1 MKKSIVSIFMS
12 IFLMFI
18 FSGCVQKMERA
29 TIEED
34 KLAKEFKTDPD
45 FANLYICRNESFG
58 WAVHMPVLVN
68 DKLIGRTEAQ
78 SYFYIK
84 LEEGRQNIKSLTEQ
98 IQSIYVDTTKGKNY
112 FVWQEV
118 KMGTWTGNSML
129 HSMNE
134 EDGKRCVES
143 SHMLKIDNQR

>member
-29 TIEED
+29 PIAED

-118 KMGTWTGNSML
+118 KMGTWTANSML

>member
-29 TIEED
+29 PIAED

-98 IQSIYVDTTKGKNY
+98 TQSREPLIINY
-112 FVWQEV
+112 QEHFS
-118 KMGTWTGNSML
+118 NLSRNF
-129 HSMNE
+129 S
-134 EDGKRCVES
+134 
-143 SHMLKIDNQR
+143 

>member
-29 TIEED
+29 PIAED

-58 WAVHMPVLVN
+58 WAVHMPVLLN

>member
-12 IFLMFI
+12 IFLMLI

-29 TIEED
+29 PIAED

>member
-29 TIEED
+29 PIAED
-34 KLAKEFKTDPD
+34 KLAKEFRTDPD

>member
-1 MKKSIVSIFMS
+1 MKKSIVSIIMS

-29 TIEED
+29 PIAED

>member
-1 MKKSIVSIFMS
+1 MKNSIVSIFMS

-29 TIEED
+29 PIAED

-118 KMGTWTGNSML
+118 KMGTWTANSML
-129 HSMNE
+129 HSMSE

>member
-18 FSGCVQKMERA
+18 FSGCVQKIERA
-29 TIEED
+29 PIAED

-143 SHMLKIDNQR
+143 SHMLKIDTQR

>member
-29 TIEED
+29 PIAED

-143 SHMLKIDNQR
+143 SHMLKIDTQK

>member
-29 TIEED
+29 PIAED
-34 KLAKEFKTDPD
+34 KLAKKFKTDPD

-78 SYFYIK
+78 SHFYIK

-118 KMGTWTGNSML
+118 KMGTWTANSML

>member
-29 TIEED
+29 PIAED

-118 KMGTWTGNSML
+118 KMGTWVANSML
-129 HSMNE
+129 HSMND
-134 EDGKRCVES
+134 EDGKKCVQS
-143 SHMLKIDNQR
+143 SHMLKIDTQK

>member
-29 TIEED
+29 PIAED

-143 SHMLKIDNQR
+143 SHMLKIDNQK

>member
-29 TIEED
+29 PIAED

-118 KMGTWTGNSML
+118 KMGTWTANSML
-129 HSMNE
+129 HSMSE
-134 EDGKRCVES
+134 DDGKRCVES

>member
-29 TIEED
+29 PIAED

-68 DKLIGRTEAQ
+68 DKLIGRTEAE

-98 IQSIYVDTTKGKNY
+98 TQSIYIDTVKNKNY

-118 KMGTWTGNSML
+118 KMGTWVANSML
-129 HSMNE
+129 HSMSD
-134 EDGKRCVES
+134 EDGKKCVQS
-143 SHMLKIDNQR
+143 SHMLKIDTQK

>member
-29 TIEED
+29 PIAED

-45 FANLYICRNESFG
+45 FANLYIRRNESFG
-58 WAVHMPVLVN
+58 WAVHMPVLLN

>member
-1 MKKSIVSIFMS
+1 MKKSIGSIVMSMFVMFM
-12 IFLMFI
+12 
-18 FSGCVQKMERA
+18 FSGGVQKMERA
-29 TIEED
+29 PIAED

-98 IQSIYVDTTKGKNY
+98 TQSIYIDTVKNKNY

-118 KMGTWTGNSML
+118 KMGTWVANSML
-129 HSMNE
+129 HSMSD
-134 EDGKRCVES
+134 EDGKKCVQS
-143 SHMLKIDNQR
+143 SHMLKIDTQK

>member
-12 IFLMFI
+12 TFLMFI

-29 TIEED
+29 PIAED

-118 KMGTWTGNSML
+118 KMGTWTANSML